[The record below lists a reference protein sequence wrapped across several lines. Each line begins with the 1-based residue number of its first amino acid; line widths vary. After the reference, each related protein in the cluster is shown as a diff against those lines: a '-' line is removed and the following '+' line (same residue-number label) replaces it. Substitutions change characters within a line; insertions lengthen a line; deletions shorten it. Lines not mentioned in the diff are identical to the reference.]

1 VTGFAVGAAVG
12 SLAATLV
19 LCALTA
25 PAVPEG
31 TFRDTVKSVLVAA
44 VLLVVLLLT
53 EHIPLLWLACA
64 AIGGVLA
71 LRPDLVRTA
80 LHRRVRR

>member
-1 VTGFAVGAAVG
+1 
-12 SLAATLV
+12 
-19 LCALTA
+19 
-25 PAVPEG
+25 
-31 TFRDTVKSVLVAA
+31 VKSVLVAA